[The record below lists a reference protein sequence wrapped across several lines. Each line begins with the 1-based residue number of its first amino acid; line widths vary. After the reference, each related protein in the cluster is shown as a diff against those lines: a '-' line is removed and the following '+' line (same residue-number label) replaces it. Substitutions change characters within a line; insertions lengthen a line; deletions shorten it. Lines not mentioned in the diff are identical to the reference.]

1 VERIVATGGLPHSA
15 PDLMQDFADMMQRCG
30 AERKELIAPST
41 PALSNLSACPEPVLA
56 NRKRF
61 QSPMTVNH
69 LKKGL
74 GFQTGLILLLHARMH
89 TGRSRFT
96 RRRKA
101 PPLARPSSVRKT
113 PCVSRNCVL
122 KTDHFTKTG
131 SGQTREKL
139 TKGLAFPVGG
149 LASGEFSTI
158 SEAVEAMTTPA
169 ESGVVVEPRV
179 GAAAVRQT
187 HIFWAPLYPENDDHF
202 TKTGSGQTQGKALK
216 KRERDAVFEKQAC
229 DATYERYGELAEVA
243 LKDRDACRGIGGI

>member
-1 VERIVATGGLPHSA
+1 
-15 PDLMQDFADMMQRCG
+15 MMQRYG
-30 AERKELIAPST
+30 AERKELIAELIAPST
-41 PALSNLSACPEPVLA
+41 PALSPLSARPEPVLA
-56 NRKRF
+56 NRKWF

-74 GFQTGLILLLHARMH
+74 GFQTGLILLLHARMQ

-113 PCVSRNCVL
+113 PCVLRNCVL
-122 KTDHFTKTG
+122 KNDPFTKTG
-131 SGQTREKL
+131 SGQTRETL

-179 GAAAVRQT
+179 GAAAVRHT
-187 HIFWAPLYPENDDHF
+187 RIFWAPFYPKNDDHF
-202 TKTGSGQTQGKALK
+202 AKTGSGQTQSGESTQKE
-216 KRERDAVFEKQAC
+216 REGCTRVSKSRRAMRRTDAMASWRRWRLRTGTRAVASAGSEK
-229 DATYERYGELAEVA
+229 GAEKGCA
-243 LKDRDACRGIGGI
+243 